1 MSQEHHFS
9 HTYSSTRIPYNPPGI
24 HCSEVIRCFCNFSS
38 SSSVFFSTW
47 AKPARSKPLRREEEQ
62 ACFEALAAGDRS
74 AREKLILHNMRLV
87 AHVIKKYGMP
97 QPEQEELI
105 SIGTVGLV
113 KAVDSFDCTKGAR
126 FATYASKCINNEIL
140 MNFRSQKK
148 HADQIYMGEPIETDG
163 DGNQLTLMDIID
175 DGTNLPEMV
184 DTLIQSKQL
193 YQYLE
198 RCLTPRETEI
208 LVHRYGLYGCAPMTQ
223 REVAKQLGISRSYI
237 SRLEKHAIEKLR
249 QAYQGQ

>member
-1 MSQEHHFS
+1 MFLQFFQQLF
-9 HTYSSTRIPYNPPGI
+9 
-24 HCSEVIRCFCNFSS
+24 CFFLHVGETGS
-38 SSSVFFSTW
+38 F
-47 AKPARSKPLRREEEQ
+47 RKPLRRAEEQ